1 MAPFYG
7 LGSTSAITDTFYY
20 FHQKNFL
27 HLDILQLVQL
37 YLTNLGSAVG
47 CCKFAAHSFT
57 IAGLPPRPRLVIWAS
72 KETKAGFYGY
82 GSHLDFTTGN
92 PLIYAGDA
100 PESFS
105 HATSRETDGSAN
117 VLVGPTDSKTKHMYF
132 AKKKFAGWSKSSIT

>member
-20 FHQKNFL
+20 FHQKNIL
-27 HLDILQLVQL
+27 HLDILQLVQI

-100 PESFS
+100 PESFF
-105 HATSRETDGSAN
+105 SRNLLRDRW
-117 VLVGPTDSKTKHMYF
+117 LRKC
-132 AKKKFAGWSKSSIT
+132 AGWTIGL

>member
-7 LGSTSAITDTFYY
+7 LGSTFAITDTFYY
-20 FHQKNFL
+20 FHQKNIL
-27 HLDILQLVQL
+27 RLDILQLVQIF
-37 YLTNLGSAVG
+37 LTNLGSAVG

-72 KETKAGFYGY
+72 KETKPGFYGY

-100 PESFS
+100 PESFF
-105 HATSRETDGSAN
+105 SRNLSRDRW
-117 VLVGPTDSKTKHMYF
+117 LRKC
-132 AKKKFAGWSKSSIT
+132 AGQTIGL